1 MVHDHG
7 GRMVEEILRVEKL
20 SKRYGRFWALR
31 ELSFS
36 IREGE
41 IVGFLGQ
48 NGAGKSTAIK
58 ILCNLIRPT
67 EGQAYLDGQPITGT
81 SRSGHRS
88 RLGAIVEAPQF
99 YPQLSGRKNLSLMAR
114 IRRVPPERV
123 DALLEQVG
131 LGGREDE
138 RFGRYSMGMKQRL
151 GLAAVLLHEP
161 SLIILDE
168 PTNGLDPVGTKQIQE
183 LIASLQRW
191 HGVSVLLCSHQL
203 DEVAALCQ
211 RALVLHQ
218 GRLLLE
224 QPLNGQEGIQAV
236 RDCFAN
242 LAHQSPAR

>member
-1 MVHDHG
+1 MT
-7 GRMVEEILRVEKL
+7 EEILRVEKL
-20 SKRYGRFWALR
+20 SKRYGKFWALR

-36 IREGE
+36 VRAGE

-67 EGQAYLDGQPITGT
+67 EGQAYLNGQPITGT
-81 SRSGHRS
+81 SRSEHRS
-88 RLGAIVEAPQF
+88 RLGAIVEAPRF
-99 YPQLSGRKNLSLMAR
+99 YPQLSGRTNLELIAR
-114 IRRVPPERV
+114 IRCVPRERV

-131 LGGREDE
+131 LTGREWE

-151 GLAAVLLHEP
+151 GLAAVLLHQP

-168 PTNGLDPVGTKQIQE
+168 PTNGLDPAGMNQIQE
-183 LIASLQRW
+183 LIASLQKQ

-211 RALVLHQ
+211 RALVLHE

-224 QPLNGQEGIQAV
+224 QPLTGPEGIQAV
-236 RDCFAN
+236 RQIFAN
-242 LAHQSPAR
+242 LAHQASVN

>member
-1 MVHDHG
+1 MAD
-7 GRMVEEILRVEKL
+7 EILRVERL
-20 SKRYGRFWALR
+20 SKRYGKFWALR

-67 EGQAYLDGQPITGT
+67 EGQAYLNGQPITGT
-81 SRSGHRS
+81 SRSEHRG
-88 RLGAIVEAPQF
+88 RLGAIVEAPRF
-99 YPQLSGRKNLSLMAR
+99 YPQLSGRKNLELLAR
-114 IRRVPPERV
+114 IRGVPRERV
-123 DALLEQVG
+123 EALLEQVG
-131 LGGREDE
+131 LTGREGE

-183 LIASLQRW
+183 LIASLQKQ

-203 DEVAALCQ
+203 DEVAVLCQ
-211 RALVLHQ
+211 RALVLHE

-224 QPLNGQEGIQAV
+224 QTIDASDGIQAV

-242 LAHQSPAR
+242 LAHQARVN

>member
-1 MVHDHG
+1 MAED
-7 GRMVEEILRVEKL
+7 ILRVERL
-20 SKRYGRFWALR
+20 SKRYGEFWALR

-36 IREGE
+36 IRPGE

-67 EGQAYLDGQPITGT
+67 EGAAYLNGVPITGRT
-81 SRSGHRS
+81 DSAHR
-88 RLGAIVEAPQF
+88 RQLGAIVEAPRF
-99 YPQLSGRKNLSLMAR
+99 YPQLSGRKNLALVAR
-114 IRRVPPERV
+114 ILRV
-123 DALLEQVG
+123 DPARVEALLSQVG
-131 LGGREDE
+131 LEERAGE

-168 PTNGLDPVGTKQIQE
+168 PTNGLDPVGMQQIQH
-183 LIASLQRW
+183 LIASLQMR

-224 QPLNGQEGIQAV
+224 QPLAGPEGIAAV
-236 RDCFAN
+236 RATFAE
-242 LAHQSPAR
+242 LAHEGGTR

>member
-1 MVHDHG
+1 MAN
-7 GRMVEEILRVEKL
+7 ESLRVERL
-20 SKRYGRFWALR
+20 SKRYGKFWALR

-67 EGQAYLDGQPITGT
+67 EGQAYLNGQPITGT
-81 SRSGHRS
+81 SRSEHRG
-88 RLGAIVEAPQF
+88 RLGAIVEAPRF
-99 YPQLSGRKNLSLMAR
+99 YPQLSGRKNLELLAR
-114 IRRVPPERV
+114 IRGVPRERV
-123 DALLEQVG
+123 EALLEQVG
-131 LGGREDE
+131 LTGREGE

-183 LIASLQRW
+183 LIASLQKQ

-203 DEVAALCQ
+203 DEVAVLCQ

-224 QPLNGQEGIQAV
+224 QTLGASDGIQAV

-242 LAHQSPAR
+242 LAHQARVN